1 MLRRL
6 MIALTIPA
14 LLCSVAS
21 AQTVDELIAKNN
33 QARGG
38 LEKVR
43 AVKTMKLT
51 GKVFMQGMEAPAV
64 MSFKRPRMVRT
75 EFTFQGMTAVQ
86 GYDGT
91 TAWMVMPFMGKTDPE
106 KMTADDSKDIEEQSD
121 ADGPL
126 VDYKEKGNKVELI
139 GKEDMEGTPVYKI
152 RVTLKNGD
160 IRDIFLDGEH
170 FLEVKESSKRK
181 TQGAEI
187 ELDTYFSDFKAI
199 DGLMIPH
206 AIESKVKDQ
215 SVSQVTISKV
225 DLNVDLPDSLF
236 KMPAKAAGA
245 KADSTSKTPAK
256 AAGATAD
263 STSKTPAKT
272 TGKADSSSKGPAKPA
287 AQPDTK
293 PDSAKK

>member
-1 MLRRL
+1 MLRRI

-14 LLCSVAS
+14 LLCSIAS

-33 QARGG
+33 KARGG

-43 AVKTMKLT
+43 AVKTLKLT

-64 MSFKRPRMVRT
+64 MSFKRPHMVRT

-106 KMTADDSKDIEEQSD
+106 KMTAEDSKDIEEQSD

-126 VDYKEKGNKVELI
+126 VDYKEKGHKVELI

-160 IRDIFLDGEH
+160 IRDIFLDGERY
-170 FLEVKESSKRK
+170 LEVKESSKRK
-181 TQGAEI
+181 SQGAEI
-187 ELDTYFSDFKAI
+187 ELDTYFSDFKAV

-236 KMPAKAAGA
+236 KMPAKVAGT
-245 KADSTSKTPAK
+245 KADSTSKSPAK
-256 AAGATAD
+256 AAAGKA
-263 STSKTPAKT
+263 SPSSQTPAKPPVQ
-272 TGKADSSSKGPAKPA
+272 TGTEA
-287 AQPDTK
+287 
-293 PDSAKK
+293 DSAKK